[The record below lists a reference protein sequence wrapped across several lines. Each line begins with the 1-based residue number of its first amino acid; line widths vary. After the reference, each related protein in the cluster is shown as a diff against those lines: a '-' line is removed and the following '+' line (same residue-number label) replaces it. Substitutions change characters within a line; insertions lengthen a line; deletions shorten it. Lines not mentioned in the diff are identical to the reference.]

1 MSPTRPVFWDERAPS
16 LGRRLALSPLSA
28 LALLYRS
35 GAALHRAWWERGS
48 SRPVRL
54 PCRVV
59 SVGNLV
65 VGGSGKTPVSAW
77 VAAGLHRRGWQVV
90 IASRGYGGRGAGAV
104 EVVSDG
110 RYVLG
115 RAEVVGEEPMLLAG
129 LAPGVPVLVGRRRD
143 TVGRRAVAAFDAQVL
158 VLDDGFQH
166 HRLAKD
172 VELVTFSG
180 AGLGAGAVLPRG
192 PLREPLSVL
201 SRAHALLV
209 VDGPLPPPDEARV
222 ARVTPD
228 AARFELMRRA
238 TSTRPLAGGPAEP
251 AAELAGRPVGLIS
264 GIARPAALR
273 ETLRALG
280 AHVVAER
287 AFPDHHVYRREDL
300 AGLAAEAKLW
310 ITTEKDAGKL
320 LPSWLDSAELR
331 VLVLT
336 TDFPRGEAFLD
347 WLEEKLHAHAGGRD
361 ATLPPVLPGA
371 TART

>member
-1 MSPTRPVFWDERAPS
+1 MTRDRPAFWDERAPS
-16 LGRRLALSPLSA
+16 LARRLALLPLT
-28 LALLYRS
+28 LLSWLYAA
-35 GAALHRAWWERGS
+35 GARLHRAWWELGA

-65 VGGSGKTPVSAW
+65 VGGSGKTPVAAW
-77 VAAGLHRRGWQVV
+77 VAAGLARRGWPVA

-110 RYVLG
+110 RYVRG

-166 HRLAKD
+166 HRLVKD

-180 AGLGAGAVLPRG
+180 AGLGSGAVLPRG
-192 PLREPLSVL
+192 PLREAASAL
-201 SRAHALLV
+201 SRAHAILV

-222 ARVTPD
+222 SSAAPA
-228 AARFELMRRA
+228 AARFELARRPA
-238 TSTRPLAGGPAEP
+238 WTRPLAGGAQEP
-251 AAELAGRPVGLIS
+251 AAKLAGRRVGMLS

-287 AFPDHHVYRREDL
+287 TFPDHHRYRRGDL
-300 AGLAAEAKLW
+300 AGLADDASLW

-320 LPSWLDSAELR
+320 LPSWLEGVEVR
-331 VLVLT
+331 VLGLA

-361 ATLPPVLPGA
+361 ATLPPRP
-371 TART
+371 

>member
-1 MSPTRPVFWDERAPS
+1 MSRSRPTFWDERAPS
-16 LGRRLALSPLSA
+16 LGRRLALAPLSA
-28 LALLYRS
+28 LSLLY
-35 GAALHRAWWERGS
+35 GAGATLHRAWWELGVR
-48 SRPVRL
+48 RPVRL

-65 VGGSGKTPVSAW
+65 VGGSGKTPVAAW
-77 VAAGLHRRGWQVV
+77 VAAGLARRGWPVA

-104 EVVSDG
+104 EIVSDG
-110 RYVLG
+110 RFVRA
-115 RAEVVGEEPMLLAG
+115 RAEVVGEEPMLLAA

-180 AGLGAGAVLPRG
+180 AGLGCGAVLPRG
-192 PLREPLSVL
+192 PLREPIRVL

-209 VDGPLPPPDEARV
+209 VDGPLPEPDERRIAR
-222 ARVTPD
+222 AAPG
-228 AARFELMRRA
+228 AARFALERRPA
-238 TSTRPLAGGPAEP
+238 WTRPLGGGGREP
-251 AAELAGRPVGLIS
+251 AAKLAGRRVGLVS

-273 ETLRALG
+273 ETLRTLG

-287 AFPDHHVYRREDL
+287 AFPDHHRYRSKDL
-300 AGLAAEAKLW
+300 AGLAKDAPLW

-320 LPSWLDSAELR
+320 LPAWALDAEVR
-331 VLVLT
+331 VLALST
-336 TDFPRGEAFLD
+336 EFPGGESFLD
-347 WLEEKLHAHAGGRD
+347 WLEERLHAHAGGRD
-361 ATLPPVLPGA
+361 ATLPRA
-371 TART
+371 

>member
-1 MSPTRPVFWDERAPS
+1 VTRARPAFWDERAPS
-16 LGRRLALSPLSA
+16 FRRRLALAPLTA
-28 LALLYRS
+28 LSWLYAA
-35 GAALHRAWWERGS
+35 GARLHRAWWEHGA

-65 VGGSGKTPVSAW
+65 VGGSGKTPVAAW
-77 VAAGLHRRGWQVV
+77 VAAGLARRGWPVA
-90 IASRGYGGRGAGAV
+90 IASRGYGGRGAAAV

-110 RYVLG
+110 RYVRG

-143 TVGRRAVAAFDAQVL
+143 TVGRRAVSAFNAQVL

-180 AGLGAGAVLPRG
+180 AGLGSGAVLPRG
-192 PLREPLSVL
+192 PLREPIGAL

-209 VDGPLPPPDEARV
+209 VDGPLPDGDEARISSQ
-222 ARVTPD
+222 APG
-228 AARFELMRRA
+228 AARFELTRRPA
-238 TSTRPLAGGPAEP
+238 FTRPLAGGEPEP
-251 AAELAGRPVGLIS
+251 AAKLAERRVGLLS

-287 AFPDHHVYRREDL
+287 AFPDHHRYAKGDL
-300 AGLAAEAKLW
+300 AGLADLAALW

-320 LPSWLDSAELR
+320 LPSWLDGVEMR
-331 VLVLT
+331 VLALA

-361 ATLPPVLPGA
+361 ATLPP
-371 TART
+371 RT

>member
-1 MSPTRPVFWDERAPS
+1 MRRGRPSFWDEREPS
-16 LGRRLALSPLSA
+16 LGRRLALAPLSA
-28 LALLYRS
+28 LSWLYGAGAL
-35 GAALHRAWWERGS
+35 LHRAWWEHGA

-65 VGGSGKTPVSAW
+65 VGGSGKTPVAAW
-77 VAAGLHRRGWQVV
+77 LASGLARRGWPVA

-110 RYVLG
+110 RFVRS
-115 RAEVVGEEPMLLAG
+115 RAERVGEEPMLLAG

-143 TVGRRAVAAFDAQVL
+143 TVGRRAVAAFDAQAL

-180 AGLGAGAVLPRG
+180 AGLGCGAILPRG
-192 PLREPLSVL
+192 PLREPIRAL

-209 VDGPLPPPDEARV
+209 VDGPLPEADEQRIAR
-222 ARVTPD
+222 
-228 AARFELMRRA
+228 AAPSAERFTLLRRPA
-238 TSTRPLAGGPAEP
+238 WTRPLAGGAREP
-251 AAELAGRPVGLIS
+251 ARRCGPKLGGF

-273 ETLRALG
+273 ETLLSLG

-287 AFPDHHVYRREDL
+287 AFPDHHRFRSKDL
-300 AGLAAEAKLW
+300 VGLADDAPLW

-320 LPSWLDSAELR
+320 LPAWAEGAEVR
-331 VLVLT
+331 VLALST
-336 TDFPRGEAFLD
+336 EFASGEVFLD
-347 WLEEKLHAHAGGRD
+347 WLEQRLHAHAGGRD
-361 ATLPPVLPGA
+361 ATL
-371 TART
+371 R

>member
-1 MSPTRPVFWDERAPS
+1 MRRSRPAFWDEREPS
-16 LGRRLALSPLSA
+16 LGGRLALAPLSA
-28 LALLYRS
+28 LSWLYGAGAL
-35 GAALHRAWWERGS
+35 LHRAWWEHGA

-65 VGGSGKTPVSAW
+65 VGGSGKTPVAAW
-77 VAAGLHRRGWQVV
+77 VASGLAGRGWPVA

-104 EVVSDG
+104 EIVSDG
-110 RYVLG
+110 RFVHA

-143 TVGRRAVAAFDAQVL
+143 TVGRRAVSAFDAQVL

-180 AGLGAGAVLPRG
+180 AGLGCGAILPRG
-192 PLREPLSVL
+192 PLREPMRAL

-209 VDGPLPPPDEARV
+209 VDGPLPEADELRIAR
-222 ARVTPD
+222 
-228 AARFELMRRA
+228 AAPFASRFTLLRRPA
-238 TSTRPLAGGPAEP
+238 WTRPLAGGAREP
-251 AAELAGRPVGLIS
+251 ATQLAGRRVGLVS

-273 ETLRALG
+273 ETLRSLG

-287 AFPDHHVYRREDL
+287 AFPDHHSYRRADL
-300 AGLAAEAKLW
+300 AGLAADAPLW

-320 LPSWLDSAELR
+320 LPAWVAGAEVR
-331 VLVLT
+331 VLVLAT
-336 TDFPRGEAFLD
+336 EFASGEAFLD

-361 ATLPPVLPGA
+361 ATL
-371 TART
+371 R

>member
-1 MSPTRPVFWDERAPS
+1 VRGDRPAFWDERAPS
-16 LGRRLALSPLSA
+16 AGRRLALAPLTAASW
-28 LALLYRS
+28 LYAA
-35 GAALHRAWWERGS
+35 GAVLHRAWWEHGP

-65 VGGSGKTPVSAW
+65 VGGSGKTPVAAW
-77 VAAGLHRRGWQVV
+77 LAASLARRGWPVA

-110 RYVLG
+110 RYVRG

-180 AGLGAGAVLPRG
+180 AGLGCGAVLPRG
-192 PLREPLSVL
+192 PLREPLGAL

-209 VDGPLPPPDEARV
+209 VDGPLPEGDEARV
-222 ARVTPD
+222 ARHAPG
-228 AARFELMRRA
+228 AARFELTRRPA
-238 TSTRPLAGGPAEP
+238 TTRPLRGGAAEP
-251 AAELAGRPVGLIS
+251 AAKLAGRRVGLLS

-287 AFPDHHVYRREDL
+287 AFPDHHRYARADL
-300 AGLAAEAKLW
+300 AGLADDAELW

-320 LPSWLDSAELR
+320 LPSWLDGAEMR
-331 VLVLT
+331 VLALAT
-336 TDFPRGEAFLD
+336 EFPRGEAFLD

-361 ATLPPVLPGA
+361 ATLPRA
-371 TART
+371 